1 MEPIEQIQ
9 PLRRDVF
16 IVRIWREGSA
26 PEWQGWVQ
34 HTRSG
39 ESAGFRNLSELLA
52 FIELRATVAD
62 LTEPQGLR

>member
-1 MEPIEQIQ
+1 MEPIQQFQ
-9 PLRRDVF
+9 PTHRDVF

-39 ESAGFRNLSELLA
+39 ESAGFRNLNELLA
-52 FIELRATVAD
+52 FIEMRATVAD